1 MARKGVIVSMKYYKL
16 ACGILMSTMAFCD
29 DLKPDQVVFATGRA
43 IRDCSILYAA
53 VMQSEFVERMKDV
66 CPNPICALDK
76 AIYINDVSTELCVLC
91 DTNAMHCCVITET
104 GDVFSKSYALSRDE
118 RQIVQ
123 SVRNSFFWV
132 DVYPNGSPI
141 IPQPTVTLT
150 IFGKGIRCCKSFS
163 IPPTFSISEVL
174 SYSSQV
180 VEQVV
185 KDKSRNNLS
194 AVYSYNE
201 LLAFFGMAFAHV
213 EEFIGKF
220 RDSGIR
226 PRFVREDNRF
236 TPLAGRTDALDRRVV
251 AVCALLDEV
260 VYFGKGMPPASFS
273 VEESDMMIRYNVQ
286 LNDGKG
292 DVVIDVK
299 KADGVFSFVDERMHR

>member
-1 MARKGVIVSMKYYKL
+1 MARKGIVAGMKYCEL
-16 ACGILMSTMAFCD
+16 AYGIFMPVMAFCG
-29 DLKPDQVVFATGRA
+29 DLSLDQVVFSTRCPV
-43 IRDCSILYAA
+43 RDCSVLHTA
-53 VMQSEFVERMKDV
+53 VMQSEFVESMKDV
-66 CPNPICALDK
+66 CPYPICALDK
-76 AIYINDVSTELCVLC
+76 MIYVNDVSTELCVLC

-104 GDVFSKSYALSRDE
+104 GDMFSKSYALSRDE
-118 RQIVQ
+118 RQTVQ

-150 IFGKGIRCCKSFS
+150 IFGKGIRCCKSFR
-163 IPPTFSISEVL
+163 IPPAFSISEVL

-226 PRFVREDNRF
+226 PQFVRTDNRF
-236 TPLAGRTDALDRRVV
+236 TPLTGRTDALDRRVMS
-251 AVCALLDEV
+251 VCALLDEV

-299 KADGVFSFVDERMHR
+299 KADGVFSFVDERMHQ